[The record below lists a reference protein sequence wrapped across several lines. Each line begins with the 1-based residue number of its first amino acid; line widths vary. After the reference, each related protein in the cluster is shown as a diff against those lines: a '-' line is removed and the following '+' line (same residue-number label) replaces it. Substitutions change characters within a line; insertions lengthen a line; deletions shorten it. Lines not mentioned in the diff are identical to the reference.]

1 MMPFTYAI
9 LKYMTTVEEASA
21 DDVMKAIAKDYS
33 GNKQYK
39 KPNVLEILMAAK
51 ENGLLEETRFEFD
64 ENREIRVYFRA
75 PEDGAATINGYI
87 K

>member
-64 ENREIRVYFRA
+64 ENREIRVYFRS

>member
-1 MMPFTYAI
+1 
-9 LKYMTTVEEASA
+9 
-21 DDVMKAIAKDYS
+21 
-33 GNKQYK
+33 
-39 KPNVLEILMAAK
+39 MAAK